1 MAFRRSGRR
10 LVPAA
15 LAPSPPM
22 PMPREPSRV
31 AQRLPRAMPLVAS
44 VPARAPRS
52 GRAPPAASA
61 TAFAPR
67 SCGAAAA
74 LAGLLGGV
82 LQRRL
87 TAGRTVARGSSRQLA
102 GGRMLSTSAAAAKQA
117 NESRLPIALCQLAVG
132 PDKATNLRGARA
144 AIEAAADRGARF
156 VVLPECWNC
165 PYGGKYFDRYA
176 EAVPGVGGVVE
187 GDSSPSVALLVE
199 LARKRGI
206 YICGGSN
213 PEREGGKLYNAGV
226 VVDDQ
231 GAIISKY
238 RKVHLFDID
247 IPGKMTFKESDTLTA
262 GSEPN
267 VFDTPWGKMG
277 VAICYD
283 MRFPELAMLMRA
295 RGAKVLLYPGAFNT
309 TTGPK
314 HYELLARARA
324 VDNQCFVIACSPARV
339 PGFEYQA
346 WGHST
351 VVDPWAEVVAT
362 CEHEPCTLHTELDF
376 AQVEA
381 FRENVPISKQKRP
394 DIYRLEAVS

>member
-295 RGAKVLLYPGAFNT
+295 RGAK
-309 TTGPK
+309 
-314 HYELLARARA
+314 
-324 VDNQCFVIACSPARV
+324 CFVIACSPARV